1 MAGTWIG
8 ADDGLIDRTLFSEC
22 LSAKDRRSFFDDRRR
37 VHGWIPFIVRFSSSV
52 SWILLDGQMNWAR

>member
-1 MAGTWIG
+1 
-8 ADDGLIDRTLFSEC
+8 
-22 LSAKDRRSFFDDRRR
+22 